1 MTPTDAARLIT
12 DMKPSG
18 AKQFLIRE
26 HGPDIARALL
36 DAEERNANLKGI
48 LRGWPVSE
56 QEIDAML
63 NEIDWL
69 SKQMTGLSMALP
81 THKAGREE
89 VREIVRERLRIK
101 PLPTVPTDATCG
113 GCRYYV
119 LINES
124 TQTMCCGLE
133 PRFEE
138 RSVWHKACRHYQEAA
153 K

>member
-1 MTPTDAARLIT
+1 M
-12 DMKPSG
+12 
-18 AKQFLIRE
+18 
-26 HGPDIARALL
+26 
-36 DAEERNANLKGI
+36 
-48 LRGWPVSE
+48 SE

-113 GCRYYV
+113 GCRWWRV
-119 LINES
+119 NENYKPTPDLGTCYS
-124 TQTMCCGLE
+124 E
-133 PRFEE
+133 PETAVRFEGN
-138 RSVWHKACRHYQEAA
+138 VACHRYQEAA